1 MRSSTPAPTRT
12 RRAARAVL
20 PLVATLG
27 VIALA
32 GCSSSDA
39 GAPADTAA
47 ASDVFDQ
54 KLHDMLPQSIQDSG
68 VISFGALWETPPVI
82 GVDAS
87 DATTPIGIAP
97 DLVAELGPILGV
109 KTEWSNLQ
117 WPAQLP
123 GVQAGTVDALFGQV
137 TITAEREQSI
147 VDLVPFQ
154 KSQEG
159 LLLPAGNP
167 EKIEKLADACGK
179 TIAVPVGSNQAKA
192 VQAISDSECAGSP
205 IQMAE
210 YPGASAAVQAVRAG
224 TVDAWFDTVAS
235 LQSIVDADSATFTSI
250 VLPESEMPTDF
261 SGIAVAKANPGLSE
275 ALVGA
280 LAVLIEN
287 GSYEDVYTQYDVAP
301 MMITTDE
308 LVINPMTG
316 TAPGAVAAS

>member
-1 MRSSTPAPTRT
+1 MRSSTPILTRQA
-12 RRAARAVL
+12 RRAAL
-20 PLVATLG
+20 PLVAALG

-32 GCSSSDA
+32 GCSSSNA
-39 GAPADTAA
+39 AEPTETAA
-47 ASDVFDQ
+47 ASDVFSQ
-54 KLHDMLPQSIQDSG
+54 ELHDMLPQSIQDSG

-109 KTEWSNLQ
+109 ETEWSNLQ

-137 TITAEREQSI
+137 TITAEREKSI

-159 LLLPAGNP
+159 LLLPADNP
-167 EKIEKLADACGK
+167 DEIEKLADACGK

-192 VQAISDSECAGSP
+192 VQAISDSECADDP

-235 LQSIVDADSATFTSI
+235 LKSIVDADSATFTSI
-250 VLPESEMPTDF
+250 ILPESEMPTEF
-261 SGIAVAKANPGLSE
+261 GGIAVAKANPGLSE
-275 ALVGA
+275 AIAGA
-280 LAVLIEN
+280 LKVLMEN
-287 GSYEDVYTQYDVAP
+287 GDYEAVYEKYDVAP
-301 MMITTDE
+301 MMITTED
-308 LVINPMTG
+308 LVINPKTG
-316 TAPGAVAAS
+316 TAPGEVAAS